1 MIFSTPIFLFLFLP
15 LVLTIYFILTKNYRN
30 LFLLTSSLLFYAW
43 GEGLFLL
50 LMLVSI
56 TMNYF
61 FALAIDK
68 YRPIGKDKL
77 FLWIAVAS
85 NLSLLGFFKYGNFVV
100 DNINILLFSSPLS
113 PFTSHFSPLT
123 SSIILPLGISFFTFQ
138 ALSYVIDVYT
148 KKVTANRRFSDIA
161 LYISFFPQLI
171 AGPIVRYHDIQKHLR
186 KRIVTAPLFFDG
198 ASRFVVG
205 LSKKIIIGDQLSIL
219 ANTAFTYSPNE
230 IPFPF
235 SWIFMVIWAV
245 HVYFDFS
252 GYSDMAIGMG
262 KMFGFTFPENFNYPY
277 ISKSIQEFW
286 RRWHISLSTWLR
298 DYLYFPL
305 GGSKKGISRT
315 YVNLFMVFVLCGLW
329 HGAAWNFIIFG
340 VFQGAIMVVERM
352 GLEKFLNRIWAP
364 LAHLYFFFAIIIT
377 FTLFALP
384 DMQTIGAYLSSL
396 FVPSPA
402 SELPTTLR
410 GLFTPMRMA
419 IFAIGL
425 LFSLPVAPWAKKRLL
440 NHGTSQNSMYIITGL
455 ITLTLF
461 IVSVM
466 LIAQN
471 SYSPFLYFRF

>member
-30 LFLLTSSLLFYAW
+30 LFLLISSLLFYAW
-43 GEGLFLL
+43 GEGLFVL
-50 LMLVSI
+50 LMLISI

-61 FALAIDK
+61 FALAIEK
-68 YRPIGKDKL
+68 YRPIGKDRL

-100 DNINILLFSSPLS
+100 DNINAILPVMHLS
-113 PFTSHFSPLT
+113 PFRVSP
-123 SSIILPLGISFFTFQ
+123 IVLPLGISFFTFQ

-148 KKVTANRRFSDIA
+148 KKVAANRRFSDIA

-171 AGPIVRYHDIQKHLR
+171 AGPIVRYHDIQRYLR
-186 KRIVTAPLFFDG
+186 KRMVTAPLFFDG

-219 ANTAFTYSPNE
+219 ANTAFTYHPNE

-235 SWIFMVIWAV
+235 SWIFMVIWTV

-315 YVNLFMVFVLCGLW
+315 YLNLFIVFVLCGLW

-340 VFQGAIMVVERM
+340 IFQGAIMVVERM

-377 FTLFALP
+377 FTIFALP
-384 DMQTIGAYLSSL
+384 DMQTIVAYFFAL
-396 FVPSPA
+396 FVPSQTT
-402 SELPTTLR
+402 ELPATLLN
-410 GLFTPMRMA
+410 LFTPMRMV
-419 IFAIGL
+419 IFSVGL
-425 LFSLPVAPWAKKRLL
+425 LFCTPVAPWLKQRLL
-440 NHGTSQNSMYIITGL
+440 NHGTSQKSIYVITGL